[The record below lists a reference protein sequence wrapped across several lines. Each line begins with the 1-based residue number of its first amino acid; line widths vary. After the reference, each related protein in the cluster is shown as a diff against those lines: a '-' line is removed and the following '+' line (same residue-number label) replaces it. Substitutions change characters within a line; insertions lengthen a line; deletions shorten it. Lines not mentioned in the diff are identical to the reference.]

1 MSTKKPAAT
10 AAIPAAANTNVDNVV
25 NVVKLS
31 ASDLFAPVDL
41 TRLEIPELSRNGQ
54 PGIIFLRTLTAGDVV
69 PLITAT
75 TGDDGKP
82 AVASDFQHSLVALAA
97 VDENGNQL
105 FANADEVRKVRL
117 SIYNR
122 ISSALAGIELPD
134 VLAGKA
140 PKPNGEGSPTV

>member
-1 MSTKKPAAT
+1 MPSKKTNT
-10 AAIPAAANTNVDNVV
+10 AVSAVANN

-31 ASDLFAPVDL
+31 ASDLYAPVEL
-41 TRLEIPELSRNGQ
+41 TRLEIPELSRDGQ

-75 TGDDGKP
+75 NANGEPG
-82 AVASDFQHSLVALAA
+82 VASDFQHQLVALAA
-97 VDENGNQL
+97 VDENGNPL
-105 FANADEVRKVRL
+105 FANADEVRRVRL

-122 ISSALAGIELPD
+122 ISSALAGIELPE

-140 PKPNGEGSPTV
+140 PKPSGDASLTG